1 MTKSINKQVEAQ
13 GVKKLDSFKGF
24 ETLNSK
30 ELQEIEGG
38 SWIGDAWNFM
48 FLTIVRA
55 HLVMEI
61 EVYKHSNPIKFY
73 LINYKNKILSPH
85 LKTIT

>member
-1 MTKSINKQVEAQ
+1 MNKKLTNKLNKMTKSINKQVEAQ

-38 SWIGDAWNFM
+38 SWIGDAWNFIKKHTRVVIM
-48 FLTIVRA
+48 TIRDQVTGDYIA
-55 HLVMEI
+55 TGVGI
-61 EVYKHSNPIKFY
+61 EVR
-73 LINYKNKILSPH
+73 
-85 LKTIT
+85 

>member
-1 MTKSINKQVEAQ
+1 MFNFKFLRKMNLKRTQQVEAQ

-38 SWIGDAWNFM
+38 CFIDRLNIG
-48 FLTIVRA
+48 
-55 HLVMEI
+55 
-61 EVYKHSNPIKFY
+61 
-73 LINYKNKILSPH
+73 ILEFDCTRGKGHRWRWFWQSEW
-85 LKTIT
+85 

>member
-24 ETLNSK
+24 QELNVQ

-38 SWIGDAWNFM
+38 NFIDRAWQWMKKHVSIRPKTFP
-48 FLTIVRA
+48 VRDQ
-55 HLVMEI
+55 
-61 EVYKHSNPIKFY
+61 
-73 LINYKNKILSPH
+73 
-85 LKTIT
+85 ITGRPYGNGTAYGGKATVTW

>member
-38 SWIGDAWNFM
+38 SWIGDAWNFIKKHTRVVIM
-48 FLTIVRA
+48 TIRDQVTGDYIA
-55 HLVMEI
+55 TGVGI
-61 EVYKHSNPIKFY
+61 EVR
-73 LINYKNKILSPH
+73 
-85 LKTIT
+85 

>member
-1 MTKSINKQVEAQ
+1 MITLNQQVEAQ

-38 SWIGDAWNFM
+38 SWIGDAWNFIKKHTRVVIM
-48 FLTIVRA
+48 TIRDQVTGDYIA
-55 HLVMEI
+55 TGVGI
-61 EVYKHSNPIKFY
+61 EVR
-73 LINYKNKILSPH
+73 
-85 LKTIT
+85 

>member
-1 MTKSINKQVEAQ
+1 MTLKRTQQVEAQ

-38 SWIGDAWNFM
+38 ILPIVAVGLAVLYIGGTLCALADGKRLNGM
-48 FLTIVRA
+48 
-55 HLVMEI
+55 
-61 EVYKHSNPIKFY
+61 P
-73 LINYKNKILSPH
+73 
-85 LKTIT
+85 

>member
-1 MTKSINKQVEAQ
+1 MFNFFNKFKMNSKRTQQVEAQ

-38 SWIGDAWNFM
+38 SWIGDAWD
-48 FLTIVRA
+48 FLKKHIRVVIMTIRDQVTGD
-55 HLVMEI
+55 HIGTGVGI
-61 EVYKHSNPIKFY
+61 EVR
-73 LINYKNKILSPH
+73 
-85 LKTIT
+85 

>member
-24 ETLNSK
+24 QELNVQ

-38 SWIGDAWNFM
+38 KGIRFELTLFG
-48 FLTIVRA
+48 FL
-55 HLVMEI
+55 
-61 EVYKHSNPIKFY
+61 
-73 LINYKNKILSPH
+73 ILGYSKMGGKQIFGS
-85 LKTIT
+85 L

>member
-1 MTKSINKQVEAQ
+1 MITLKQQVEAQ

-38 SWIGDAWNFM
+38 SWIGVVIM
-48 FLTIVRA
+48 TIRDQVTGDYIA
-55 HLVMEI
+55 TGVGI
-61 EVYKHSNPIKFY
+61 EVR
-73 LINYKNKILSPH
+73 
-85 LKTIT
+85 